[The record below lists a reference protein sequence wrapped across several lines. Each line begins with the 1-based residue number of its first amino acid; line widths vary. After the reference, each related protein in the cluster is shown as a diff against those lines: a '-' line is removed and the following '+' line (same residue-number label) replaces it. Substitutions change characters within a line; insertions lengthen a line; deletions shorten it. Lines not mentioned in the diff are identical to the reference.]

1 MTVGE
6 LALLYNAERKIGAAV
21 EVVKCRGWRRG
32 DLYDRTGLVWINP
45 SPNMRSLTEAL
56 LYPGVGLLE
65 ATNLA
70 TGRGTDTPFE
80 RVGAPWIKPIPF
92 ATALNAAAVP
102 GVRFVPFY
110 FTPRERQHAGQRC
123 GGVQILITNWSEFDP
138 LRLGITLAVQLRAHY
153 PNEWQPDGLLRLLC
167 DRATYEK
174 ILAGKPVDA
183 IIAGWTEELAE
194 FLKIR
199 SRYLLY

>member
-6 LALLYNAERKIGAAV
+6 LALLYNTERKIGASV
-21 EVVKCRGWRRG
+21 EVVKCRGWRRD

-80 RVGAPWIKPIPF
+80 RVGS
-92 ATALNAAAVP
+92 TLDRSGAVRGRAQCRRRP
-102 GVRFVPFY
+102 GHSVRPDLLHSQG
-110 FTPRERQHAGQRC
+110 TPARRPAVRRRADADHETGP
-123 GGVQILITNWSEFDP
+123 EFDP
-138 LRLGITLAVQLRAHY
+138 IRLGITLAVQLRSLY
-153 PNEWQPDGLLRLLC
+153 PKDWQPEGLLRLLG
-167 DRATYEK
+167 DRAAYQDD
-174 ILAGKPVDA
+174 P
-183 IIAGWTEELAE
+183 
-194 FLKIR
+194 
-199 SRYLLY
+199 